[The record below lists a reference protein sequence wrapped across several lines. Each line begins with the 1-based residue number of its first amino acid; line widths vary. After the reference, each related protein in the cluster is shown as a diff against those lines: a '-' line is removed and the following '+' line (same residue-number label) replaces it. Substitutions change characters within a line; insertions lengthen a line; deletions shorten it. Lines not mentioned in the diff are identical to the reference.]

1 MNKIICCVAGRS
13 GGHIIPC
20 LMYAEYLKKDST
32 HSEILFF
39 STNGALDA
47 SIIKNFP
54 SITDHIGLPLTG
66 IPSKKSIFSYLKF
79 IKQLISTTLKTIYWL
94 ILKRPA
100 LIVSTGGYIAVPV
113 CIIGFLLRIRI
124 ELFELNA
131 VPGKAT
137 LFLARYASIIHT
149 CFPEAEK
156 SFHHY
161 KTDLIKY
168 PIRFN
173 HKKLLSRDAALKN
186 LGFCSEKMTILILG
200 GSQGSLFINNIMK
213 KACILNK
220 TLFSSIQ
227 IIHQTGDRSTEIKD
241 FYTKKEI
248 TSCVFPYISHI
259 EQFYPAADLIIC
271 RAGAGTLF
279 ETLFF
284 KKPAIIIPLETAET
298 NHQLDNALSM
308 QNQYPTFFSVLRQQ
322 ELFDD
327 ITPFIQLV
335 QQLMEPK

>member
-137 LFLARYASIIHT
+137 LFLAVMH
-149 CFPEAEK
+149 
-156 SFHHY
+156 
-161 KTDLIKY
+161 
-168 PIRFN
+168 
-173 HKKLLSRDAALKN
+173 
-186 LGFCSEKMTILILG
+186 
-200 GSQGSLFINNIMK
+200 QLFIHASQKQK
-213 KACILNK
+213 KVFTNTKPISLN
-220 TLFSSIQ
+220 TQ
-227 IIHQTGDRSTEIKD
+227 
-241 FYTKKEI
+241 Y
-248 TSCVFPYISHI
+248 
-259 EQFYPAADLIIC
+259 DLIIKNYYQ
-271 RAGAGTLF
+271 
-279 ETLFF
+279 EM
-284 KKPAIIIPLETAET
+284 PL
-298 NHQLDNALSM
+298 LK
-308 QNQYPTFFSVLRQQ
+308 
-322 ELFDD
+322 
-327 ITPFIQLV
+327 I
-335 QQLMEPK
+335 